1 MAWQQDHA
9 TAHVMGQLLESELA
23 ATEHTILELGSGT
36 GRTRMSAIS
45 EQSTM
50 YLTETNAEQHP
61 MSKTQ

>member
-45 EQSTM
+45 EQFRID
-50 YLTETNAEQHP
+50 LTK
-61 MSKTQ
+61 SKC